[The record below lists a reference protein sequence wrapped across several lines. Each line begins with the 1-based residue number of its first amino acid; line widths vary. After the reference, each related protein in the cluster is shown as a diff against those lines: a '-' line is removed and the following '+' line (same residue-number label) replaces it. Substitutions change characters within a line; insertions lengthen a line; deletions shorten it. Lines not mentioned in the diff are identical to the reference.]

1 MISVCLGG
9 IGQVTRRLLRESHAL
24 PSGGLEI
31 NVAILNKSGARH
43 TVAAYG
49 PTLTEETTMA
59 KVVLGFGS
67 SHAPQLRLGHEHWLA
82 MIQKDTNDPR
92 FDYNEVLK
100 RAKPDMESE
109 LTPEVMKLR
118 DESNH
123 LSMNVLRKKLEDAK
137 PDVVIIIGDDQHE
150 QFFEGNMPMF
160 SVYHGDSLPIRERRR
175 QSDPA
180 LATAWTNTTWNATAT
195 HAAEADHPTDVGFA
209 DHIIHELVEGGF
221 DIAVSNELKEGTGV
235 GHAFSF
241 LYQFI
246 MPELNIPVVPITMN
260 AFYPPNQP
268 TPRRAFQ
275 LGKAIRDAIDSWD
288 PSKKVAVMASGGLS
302 HFIIDEDLDHMAL
315 DAMARRDEE
324 AIASLP
330 RERMMKLGTTETL
343 NWLALSGAMTDEK
356 MTLVDYVPC
365 YRTPAGTGCAM
376 AFAYWE

>member
-1 MISVCLGG
+1 
-9 IGQVTRRLLRESHAL
+9 
-24 PSGGLEI
+24 
-31 NVAILNKSGARH
+31 
-43 TVAAYG
+43 
-49 PTLTEETTMA
+49 MA

-67 SHAPQLRLGHEHWLA
+67 SHAPQLRISHEHWSEL
-82 MIQKDTNDPR
+82 IQKDTNDPR
-92 FDYNEVLK
+92 FNYQEVLT
-100 RAKPDMESE
+100 RAKPNMEKE

-123 LSMNVLRKKLEDAK
+123 HSMDILRQKLEDAA
-137 PDVVIIIGDDQHE
+137 PDVIVIIGDDQHE
-150 QFFEGNMPMF
+150 QFFENNMPMF
-160 SVYHGDSLPIRERRR
+160 SVFHGDSLPIRERHRR
-175 QSDPA
+175 PDPK
-180 LATAWTNTTWNATAT
+180 LAKAWTNTTWNATAKHT
-195 HAAEADHPTDVGFA
+195 PEADHPTDVGFA
-209 DHIIHELVEGGF
+209 DHIIHTLVEDGF
-221 DIAVSNELKEGTGV
+221 DISVSDQFREGTGI

-246 MPELNIPVVPITMN
+246 MPDLNIPVVPVTMN

-275 LGKAIRDAIDSWD
+275 MGAAVRHAIESWD
-288 PSKKVAVMASGGLS
+288 PTKKVAVMASGGLS

-330 RERMMKLGTTETL
+330 RERMMQLGTTETL

-356 MTLVDYVPC
+356 MTLVNYVPC

>member
-1 MISVCLGG
+1 
-9 IGQVTRRLLRESHAL
+9 
-24 PSGGLEI
+24 
-31 NVAILNKSGARH
+31 
-43 TVAAYG
+43 
-49 PTLTEETTMA
+49 MA

-67 SHAPQLRLGHEHWLA
+67 SHAPQLRLGYEHWPE
-82 MIQKDTNDPR
+82 MIQKDLNDSR
-92 FDYNEVLK
+92 FDYEEVLK
-100 RAKPDMESE
+100 RAKPDMQSE

-123 LSMNVLRKKLEDAK
+123 HSMSVLRKKLEAAA
-137 PDVVIIIGDDQHE
+137 PDVIVIIGDDQHE

-160 SVYHGDSLPIRERRR
+160 SVFHGDSLPIRQRPR
-175 QSDPA
+175 QFDHKPGASRA
-180 LATAWTNTTWNATAT
+180 NTSWNQTAA
-195 HAAEADHPTDVGFA
+195 HPPEADHPTDTGFA
-209 DHIIHELVEGGF
+209 DHLIHSLVEGGF
-221 DIAVSNELKEGTGV
+221 DIAVSNQYREGTGV

-246 MPELNIPVVPITMN
+246 MPELNIAVVPVTMN

-275 LGKAIRDAIDSWD
+275 MGEAIREAINSWD
-288 PSKKVAVMASGGLS
+288 ASKSVAVMASGGLS

-330 RERMMKLGTTETL
+330 RDRMMQLGTTETL
-343 NWLALSGAMTDEK
+343 NWIALSGAMTEEK

>member
-1 MISVCLGG
+1 
-9 IGQVTRRLLRESHAL
+9 
-24 PSGGLEI
+24 
-31 NVAILNKSGARH
+31 
-43 TVAAYG
+43 
-49 PTLTEETTMA
+49 MA

-67 SHAPQLRLGHEHWLA
+67 SHAPQLRIGHEHWPE

-92 FDYNEVLK
+92 FNYQEVLE
-100 RAKPDMESE
+100 RAKPNMEEE
-109 LTPEVMKLR
+109 LTAEVMKLR

-123 LSMNVLRKKLEDAK
+123 RAMGVLREKLEAAA
-137 PDVVIIIGDDQHE
+137 PDVIVVIGDDQHE
-150 QFFEGNMPMF
+150 QFFENNMPMF
-160 SVYHGDSLPIRERRR
+160 SVFHGESLPIRERRR
-175 QSDPA
+175 QPDSA
-180 LATAWTNTTWNATAT
+180 LAKAWTNTTWNATASQ
-195 HAAEADHPTDVGFA
+195 AAEADHPTDTGFA
-209 DHIIHELVEGGF
+209 DHIIHSLVEDGF
-221 DIAVSNELKEGTGV
+221 DIAVSNEYREGTGV

-246 MPELNIPVVPITMN
+246 MPELNIPVVPVSMN

-275 LGKAIRDAIDSWD
+275 LGAAVRNAIDSWD
-288 PSKKVAVMASGGLS
+288 STKKVAVMASGGLS

-330 RERMMKLGTTETL
+330 RERMMQLGTTEML
-343 NWLALSGAMTDEK
+343 NWLAVTGAMTDEK